1 MWLWAEF
8 VFLNKETREVIMLE
22 FYEPGAAI
30 VEDSVANT
38 VLRVTEANK
47 RALNFMFGAQKT
59 ILGELVFAG
68 NEVLDRACTEMH
80 LFTEFTSKM
89 AAAHSVKDI
98 KTMYEECGR
107 HQIDFVRRDSERLF
121 KHGRRMV
128 ETA

>member
-1 MWLWAEF
+1 
-8 VFLNKETREVIMLE
+8 MLE

-30 VEDSVANT
+30 VEDSVANA
-38 VLRVTEANK
+38 VSRVTRANK
-47 RALNFMFGAQKT
+47 RALNFMFGAQQR
-59 ILGELVFAG
+59 ILEEMVFAG

-98 KTMYEECGR
+98 KTMYEECGQ

-128 ETA
+128 EATSDLLNSQSQD

>member
-1 MWLWAEF
+1 M
-8 VFLNKETREVIMLE
+8 REIIMLE

-30 VEDSVANT
+30 VEDSVANA
-38 VLRVTEANK
+38 VSRVTRANK
-47 RALNFMFGAQKT
+47 RALNFMFGAQQR
-59 ILGELVFAG
+59 ILEEMVFAG

-98 KTMYEECGR
+98 KTMYEECGQ

-128 ETA
+128 EATSDLLNSQSQD